1 MTTALTRKTV
11 LLLHILA
18 SVGLFGTV
26 AAFVAL
32 AIAGLSI
39 AGDSPVRAAYW
50 AGGLITWWLIL
61 PLGFAALA
69 TGILSGLASP
79 WGLFRHYWVVTKLV
93 LTLLILAVLMLH
105 VFPITHMA
113 ELAASDGFGA
123 DGMIIQRRQLLMA
136 SGAGLL
142 AILAVSILSVFKPS
156 GLTRH
161 GWRKQR
167 ETQNR
172 DATGR

>member
-1 MTTALTRKTV
+1 MATALIRKTV

-32 AIAGLSI
+32 AIAGLS
-39 AGDSPVRAAYW
+39 GVDDGPVRSAYW

-79 WGLFRHYWVVTKLV
+79 WGLFRHYWVVVKLV
-93 LTLLILAVLMLH
+93 LTLLILAVLIIH
-105 VFPITHMA
+105 AFPITHMA
-113 ELAASDGFGA
+113 ELAANGSFGA
-123 DGMIIQRRQLLMA
+123 DGMVAQRRQLLMA
-136 SGAGLL
+136 SSAGLF
-142 AILAVSILSVFKPS
+142 AILAVGVLSVFKPS

-167 ETQNR
+167 EAQNR
-172 DATGR
+172 DGTGR

>member
-1 MTTALTRKTV
+1 MATALIRKSV

-26 AAFVAL
+26 ATFVAL
-32 AIAGLSI
+32 AIAGLSS
-39 AGDSPVRAAYW
+39 ADDSTVRAAYW
-50 AGGLITWWLIL
+50 AGGLITLWLIL

-79 WGLFRHYWVVTKLV
+79 WGLLRHYWVVVKLV
-93 LTLLILAVLMLH
+93 LTLLILAALILH
-105 VFPITHMA
+105 AFPIANLA

-123 DGMIIQRRQLLMA
+123 DGMVAHRRQLLMA

-142 AILAVSILSVFKPS
+142 AILVVCVLSVFKPS

-161 GWRKQR
+161 GWRKQC
-167 ETQNR
+167 EAQNR